1 MTMLL
6 KWCVGLAAGAALA
19 AGALVLCMRGRSGQP
34 ELEKLRPWR
43 YAHRGLHDETRPEN
57 SLAAF
62 RAAVERGYGAELD
75 IHLLADGTLAVIHD
89 SLLRRTT
96 GQEGRVEDL
105 TAGEL
110 CQYHLQGTR
119 ETIPTFPE
127 VLALF
132 QGKAPLIVELKVEN
146 NCETLC
152 QAAARLLD
160 AYPGDYCIE
169 SFDPRAVYWF
179 KKHRPQVIR
188 GQLTENYFR
197 TTGKEMPWLLKLC
210 LTHQLF
216 NWLTKPDFVAYC
228 FRDHRTIS
236 NTIVTKLWHMAAA
249 AWTLRTPE
257 ALEEAE
263 REGWLPIFEK
273 FIP

>member
-1 MTMLL
+1 MRILF
-6 KWCVGLAAGAALA
+6 KWCAGLAAGTALA
-19 AGALVLCMRGRSGQP
+19 AGGLALCMRGRSGQP
-34 ELEKLRPWR
+34 GLEKLRSWR
-43 YAHRGLHDETRPEN
+43 YAHRGLHDEARPEN
-57 SLAAF
+57 SMAAF

-75 IHLLADGTLAVIHD
+75 IHLLSDGTLAVIHD
-89 SLLRRTT
+89 SLLKRTT
-96 GQEGRVEDL
+96 GQEGRVEVL
-105 TAGEL
+105 TAGQL

-132 QGKAPLIVELKVEN
+132 EEKAPLIIELKVEN
-146 NCETLC
+146 NCEALC
-152 QAAARLLD
+152 QAAAAVLD
-160 AYPGDYCIE
+160 AYRGDYCIE

-236 NTIVTKLWHMAAA
+236 NTAVMKLWHMAAA

>member
-1 MTMLL
+1 MVF
-6 KWCVGLAAGAALA
+6 KWAAGLAAGTALA
-19 AGALVLCMRGRSGQP
+19 AGALALCMRGRSGQP
-34 ELEKLRPWR
+34 GLDKLRTWR
-43 YAHRGLHDETRPEN
+43 YAHRGLHDDARPEN
-57 SLAAF
+57 SMAAF
-62 RAAVERGYGAELD
+62 RAAVEGGYGAELD
-75 IHLLADGTLAVIHD
+75 IHLLCDGTLAVIHD
-89 SLLRRTT
+89 SLLKRTT
-96 GQEGRVEDL
+96 GQEGRVESL
-105 TAGEL
+105 TAGQL
-110 CQYHLQGTR
+110 GQYHLQGTR

-132 QGKAPLIVELKVEN
+132 EGKAPLIIELKVEN
-146 NCETLC
+146 NCEALC
-152 QAAARLLD
+152 LAAAAVLD
-160 AYPGDYCIE
+160 AYRGDYCIE

-236 NTIVTKLWHMAAA
+236 NTVVMKLWHMAAV

-263 REGWLPIFEK
+263 EAGWLPIFEK